1 MRESDLL
8 VERGKAVVFHEKVLK
23 DDQRNETIAS
33 HYVLCSA
40 LVYYG
45 MQKKKKLVYVT
56 CLKYNHGV
64 LLF

>member
-1 MRESDLL
+1 M
-8 VERGKAVVFHEKVLK
+8 VFHEKVLK

-40 LVYYG
+40 LVNYE

-56 CLKYNHGV
+56 CLKYIIMV
-64 LLF
+64 CCCFS

>member
-1 MRESDLL
+1 M
-8 VERGKAVVFHEKVLK
+8 VFHEKVLK
-23 DDQRNETIAS
+23 DDQKSETIA
-33 HYVLCSA
+33 CSA

-56 CLKYNHGV
+56 CLKYYNHGV